1 MINRIISSDNLPT
14 TAPATMKRM
23 SLAAMTPF
31 WKKSPVNLLDWYIIR
46 KFLGTYIFAIILIL
60 AIVIMFDINE
70 KLESFIKAPLKA
82 TVFDYFLNF
91 LPYFANQFS
100 PLFTFIAV
108 IFFTS
113 KLADNSEIIAML
125 SSGMSF
131 KRLLRPYMISAA
143 VIAIATYLLS
153 AYIIPPANVKRIEY
167 TNTYVKNKRVEY
179 GTNIQM
185 QVGKGEI
192 AYMSR
197 YDNNAKTGYKFSLES
212 FKDKKLVS
220 RLTAQ
225 TIRYDTLYNWQV
237 RDYMIRDFKGNR
249 EEIRRGNKL
258 DTVIPIEPRDFLISK
273 NDHETMNTPDLNN
286 YIERQKERGV
296 ANIKSFEIEYHKRFA
311 MTAAAFILTI
321 IGMTLSARKVK
332 GGMGINIGIGLV
344 LSFSYILFMTVT
356 SSFAV
361 SGLTSP
367 MLAMWIPNIVYAV
380 IAFVLYKKASKG

>member
-1 MINRIISSDNLPT
+1 
-14 TAPATMKRM
+14 MKH
-23 SLAAMTPF
+23 
-31 WKKSPVNLLDWYIIR
+31 PVKILDRYIIG
-46 KFLGTYIFAIILIL
+46 KFLGTYIFAIFLIL
-60 AIVIMFDINE
+60 AITVMFDINE
-70 KLESFIKAPLKA
+70 KLDSFLKAPLKA

-212 FKDKKLVS
+212 FKYKKLVS

-367 MLAMWIPNIVYAV
+367 MFAMWIPNIVYAV